1 MTANL
6 KRIIAV
12 ICAVMMIVP
21 FIFTA
26 NAAYGAPFDNS
37 FYYTEGEYT
46 LHYRVFKAENEKEK
60 ILMVHGFGCSTSTW
74 EPIAE
79 ELVDDG
85 YTCVLVDL
93 PGFGYSTRE
102 TEISEEGYIVRE
114 ELVINLM
121 KSIAPVN
128 EWHVAGHSMGGGV
141 AMNIACLAPEIK
153 SLMLF
158 CPCPIIEQEGMMA
171 DMMSSKLMG
180 VMANFIFEK
189 LTKITPLLRLV
200 ALMAFMDFDFTMSYD
215 LSLFSAPLQIHN
227 TGYSN
232 MITSAKAMGNDFEKI
247 SKLQMPVLLVQADKD
262 LILTSAMKTQVAEAF
277 PDAKTYNVLGG
288 GHQCI
293 ENRATEIAFV
303 TNAFLRKSL

>member
-1 MTANL
+1 MTAKL
-6 KRIIAV
+6 KKLIAV
-12 ICAVMMIVP
+12 ICAVTMLVP

-26 NAAYGAPFDNS
+26 NAAYEAPFDNS
-37 FYYTEGEYT
+37 HYYTLGEYT
-46 LHYRVFKAENEKEK
+46 LHYRVFKAENEKTK

-74 EPIAE
+74 EPIAA
-79 ELVDDG
+79 ELVDEG

-121 KSIAPVN
+121 ESIAPVN

-158 CPCPIIEQEGMMA
+158 CPCPIVEQEGMMA

-189 LTKITPLLRLV
+189 LTKVTPLLRMV
-200 ALMAFMDFDFTMSYD
+200 ALMAFMDFEFTMGYD
-215 LSLFSAPLQIHN
+215 LDIFSAPLQIHN

-232 MITSAKAMGNDFEKI
+232 MITSAKAMGNDFDNI
-247 SKLQMPVLLVQADKD
+247 SKLSMPVLLVQADKD
-262 LILTSAMKTQVAEAF
+262 LIINNSMRAQVAQAF
-277 PDAKTYNVLGG
+277 PDAEAYTVAGG
-288 GHQCI
+288 GHLCI
-293 ENRATEIAFV
+293 ENHNEELAELIDEFI
-303 TNAFLRKSL
+303 K